1 MNIDI
6 TVLIGLTGTIIG
18 VILGVLG
25 YKKKSENIIK
35 EETTKQT
42 VVSTKLDYISKN
54 VDDIKVD
61 LRAKEKSD
69 QNISERLVKVEESVK
84 SAHHRLDSLEIKK
97 EGM

>member
-1 MNIDI
+1 MNVDV

-18 VILGVLG
+18 IILGVLG
-25 YKKKSENIIK
+25 YKKKSENSIK

-84 SAHHRLDSLEIKK
+84 SAHHRLDNIEN
-97 EGM
+97 